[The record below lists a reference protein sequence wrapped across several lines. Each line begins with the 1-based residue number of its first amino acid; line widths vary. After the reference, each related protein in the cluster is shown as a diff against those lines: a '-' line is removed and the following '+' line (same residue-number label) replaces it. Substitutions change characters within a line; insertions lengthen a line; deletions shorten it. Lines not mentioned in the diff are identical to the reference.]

1 MTATTTAIE
10 ASRHTSD
17 LKGDE
22 RLTNVAVNLRI
33 RVIFVDSDIVVVDKP
48 PGLRSVP
55 GNASRVSESGQKRQR
70 EGRDHKQSA
79 HEAWLQAIRVLAFTN
94 CNDDEEDETLDLV
107 RKLSPSESYL
117 ASIPRKYKVF
127 QKYVERNKRR
137 IFDREPEELEN
148 ATRRIYLKIQALQE
162 TLMGAP
168 VTTSHTESAFGQI
181 VLLGLAEASRTS
193 QSLFIVHR
201 LDCETSGVLLFA
213 RTSEAASRLSRAWR
227 EREHVQKTYVAKVYS
242 WRLPETSGRI
252 DLALAPHPTER
263 IKWIAS
269 KEGKPS
275 TTLWTVMPDERK
287 APCQNPDSDG
297 CARPV
302 KLRLIPVTGRTHQLR
317 IHCCAHGDGILGDTL
332 YGKFATQSLP
342 GKRSRLFLHSQA
354 LSVPH
359 PTTGKMVT
367 FISTPAW

>member
-55 GNASRVSESGQKRQR
+55 GNASR
-70 EGRDHKQSA
+70 
-79 HEAWLQAIRVLAFTN
+79 
-94 CNDDEEDETLDLV
+94 
-107 RKLSPSESYL
+107 
-117 ASIPRKYKVF
+117 
-127 QKYVERNKRR
+127 
-137 IFDREPEELEN
+137 
-148 ATRRIYLKIQALQE
+148 
-162 TLMGAP
+162 
-168 VTTSHTESAFGQI
+168 
-181 VLLGLAEASRTS
+181 
-193 QSLFIVHR
+193 SLFIVHR

-287 APCQNPDSDG
+287 ATCQNPDSDG